1 MKKLLSLVFLVATV
15 VLFTSCRT
23 PSSVA
28 PMSVPLTYKAMLN
41 PGELPTL
48 PSCASV
54 SAIEIEDARDE
65 KAIGKRYVE
74 GKQGTTVPV
83 TASTDVA
90 AWMRQGVES
99 EFQRAGGSFAKAAR
113 PVLHL
118 RVEQINT
125 NENVLH
131 RSGYEGHM
139 VISAELRAAGSST
152 PCWKDR
158 VEGSSENYGYAGS
171 VENYQ
176 ETLNHALDR
185 ATARILSSPDFKK
198 AVCSCGS

>member
-1 MKKLLSLVFLVATV
+1 MKKLLSLIAMV
-15 VLFTSCRT
+15 VLIASCST
-23 PSSVA
+23 PSSVS
-28 PMSVPLTYKAMLN
+28 PMSVPLTYKAMLT
-41 PGELPTL
+41 PGELPAL
-48 PSCASV
+48 PACASV
-54 SAIEIEDARDE
+54 SAVEVEDGRDE
-65 KAIGKRYVE
+65 KALGKRYVE
-74 GKQGTTVPV
+74 GKQSAVAPV

-90 AWMRQGVES
+90 AWVRTGVEN
-99 EFQRAGGSFAKAAR
+99 EIQRAGGSFAKAAR

-118 RVEQINT
+118 RIEQINT

-131 RSGYEGHM
+131 RSGYEAHM
-139 VISAELRAAGSST
+139 SVSAELRAAGSST